1 VLLRAVGVRK
11 TLGTNVVLDDVSLEV
26 CRGDIVGLLGAN
38 GAGKTTLIR
47 IVMGLMAPDS
57 GVVHG
62 STAGRGSAAVG
73 YLPEERGLYQRQRA
87 GATLMYLAHLKGFAN
102 EAAEVEV
109 ERCLDRV
116 QMTALRARRIEQL
129 SKGQQQKIQIAAAWL
144 GDPDLLIL
152 DEPFSG
158 LDPLNARLVCD
169 LSLEA
174 AGRGR
179 GVLLSAHQLALVD
192 RVCSRIVMLAHGRVV
207 LAGPIEDVRQRGERA
222 LEDLFVEDAR
232 TGVTTGGER

>member
-207 LAGPIEDVRQRGERA
+207 FAGPIEDVRQRGERA